1 MAAIAGMRNCNRN
14 SHTRSAGKQR
24 RSADCHE
31 GFVFFDK
38 LTVTAALIASVTVQI
53 SGQRFSQFS
62 GHRSRQSETDIT
74 ITADKH
80 TNLLRVESFTITIVC
95 LCFVHSF
102 ELVHLWLC
110 VLSLFSVW
118 DVDRFA
124 ARAPQVEHM
133 THILH

>member
-1 MAAIAGMRNCNRN
+1 M
-14 SHTRSAGKQR
+14 
-24 RSADCHE
+24 
-31 GFVFFDK
+31 GFLANDGRCP
-38 LTVTAALIASVTVQI
+38 S
-53 SGQRFSQFS
+53 
-62 GHRSRQSETDIT
+62 
-74 ITADKH
+74 
-80 TNLLRVESFTITIVC
+80 NLLRVESFTITIVC
-95 LCFVHSF
+95 LCFVHSL